1 MRIIEKAV
9 ILHILTALLLLFLTH
24 HTTSIQAA
32 ARANYNQIYEKF
44 KSEDIDILH
53 RKGEDY
59 YQKNETDS
67 ALVCFS
73 IIVNSYTPTQ
83 DRHANY
89 IYASSL
95 NRSGIIHVRYN
106 DYTKGLNLFVKA
118 LQVVENTGDDVLAGK
133 IYNNM
138 AHVYYIFRDYKTAIE
153 YCEKA
158 LAISQKYNDNE
169 TQYIVLT
176 NMIGIYNDLKDV
188 KSLETFIDRFRQIN
202 IPDTNYRNYYMTIG
216 SALLHEHKKEYSE
229 AVALFKKSIQYAAQ
243 NKDPESLQYY
253 SLAKTAKTF
262 TALNQNDSALCY
274 WNKAREI
281 AEENDYLNMQA
292 ECYEYISKLYF
303 RTGAENTGRQYR
315 QKYLHITD
323 SIFNM
328 QEFNKIKEVKFLHEL
343 SEIEKEV
350 SRLNNIKLQRE
361 EQLKKQRIIT
371 YVGLGIS
378 VTICAFLFIL
388 YKKNKRLE
396 EANKELFNRNLE
408 ILQADEQQKAI
419 RKQQYSEMM
428 MRNDAVAP
436 APPAAP
442 EEDTAEKADTEA
454 ETKEQTTETKT
465 KYQNSNISEK
475 DKEML
480 KSAIQD
486 IMDNTLEYCQTDFS
500 LDKMATLVN
509 SKSKYVSQVI
519 NESFGKNFNTYI
531 NEYRIKEA
539 CRRLIDPEKYGNY
552 TIASIA
558 GEMGFKS
565 SANFN
570 SIFKKITG
578 MTPTVYQKMARQ
590 SAKNTAEEATEDQGE
605 E

>member
-1 MRIIEKAV
+1 MRIIGRKRV
-9 ILHILTALLLLFLTH
+9 ITFIYTAILLLL
-24 HTTSIQAA
+24 TTFGATQTEAA
-32 ARANYNQIYEKF
+32 VRANYNQIYEKF
-44 KSEDIDILH
+44 KSEDTEILY

-59 YQKNETDS
+59 FQKNETDS

-89 IYASSL
+89 IYASAL
-95 NRSGIIHVRYN
+95 NRSGIIHVRYS
-106 DYTKGLNLFVKA
+106 DYTKALNLYIKA
-118 LQVVENTGDDVLAGK
+118 LQAVENSNDELLAAK

-138 AHVYYIFRDYKTAIE
+138 AHVYYIFRDYKTALE

-158 LAISQKYNDNE
+158 LETSQKYNDNE

-188 KSLETFIDRFRQIN
+188 KSLETFINRFKQIN
-202 IPDTNYRNYYMTIG
+202 IPDTNYRNYYLTIG
-216 SALLHEHKKEYSE
+216 SALLHEHKNEYAD
-229 AVALFKKSIQYAAQ
+229 AVALFKKSIKYAET
-243 NKDPESLQYY
+243 NKDEESLKYY
-253 SLAKTAKTF
+253 SLAKTAKSF
-262 TALNQNDSALCY
+262 SALNQNDSALHY

-281 AEENDYLNMQA
+281 AERNDFLNLQA
-292 ECYEYISKLYF
+292 ECYEDMSALYF
-303 RTGAENTGRQYR
+303 KTGNIDTGRKFR
-315 QKYLHITD
+315 QKYLHIND

-343 SEIEKEV
+343 NEIEKEV
-350 SRLNNIKLQRE
+350 ARLNSIKQKRE
-361 EQLKKQRIIT
+361 EELKQQRIIT
-371 YVGLGIS
+371 YAGLGIC
-378 VTICAFLFIL
+378 VVICAFLITL

-396 EANKELFNRNLE
+396 EANKELFNRNME

-419 RKQQYSEMM
+419 RKQQQEEMKLKTGTAQEG
-428 MRNDAVAP
+428 NDSGNGQ
-436 APPAAP
+436 
-442 EEDTAEKADTEA
+442 ENTAQ
-454 ETKEQTTETKT
+454 EQTAAETKT

-475 DKEML
+475 DKELL
-480 KSAIQD
+480 KNAIQD
-486 IMDNTLEYCQTDFS
+486 IMDNTQEYCQTDFS
-500 LDKMATLVN
+500 LDKMAALVN

-519 NESFGKNFNTYI
+519 NESFGKNFNTFI

-590 SAKNTAEEATEDQGE
+590 SAKSQTETEETEDGQEGLQ
-605 E
+605 